1 MHNYRLELL
10 DGCCLARCLA
20 AAASPVCLEL
30 ESDWMCEVAEDAREL
45 LDEDRDERDLVDDLD
60 RDLELA
66 LGWLLKLV
74 STCSILLALLSLFTL
89 LAACFFDGWSGFGV
103 GLGPFDAAVDVAT
116 GLLVLVSGLELV
128 ELAVWPE
135 ADDELDAEW
144 VDEEDEDDTDLDD
157 RLDGIDSSVLSATVG
172 LLLLFLCLV
181 LVLLIFNNNTKKKL
195 VDFFLI
201 WMSLLVK
208 VYITVWFVCKLA
220 SSSSFYFIFFLFFTG

>member
-1 MHNYRLELL
+1 M
-10 DGCCLARCLA
+10 
-20 AAASPVCLEL
+20 
-30 ESDWMCEVAEDAREL
+30 
-45 LDEDRDERDLVDDLD
+45 
-60 RDLELA
+60 
-66 LGWLLKLV
+66 
-74 STCSILLALLSLFTL
+74 
-89 LAACFFDGWSGFGV
+89 
-103 GLGPFDAAVDVAT
+103 GPFDAAVDVAT

-201 WMSLLVK
+201 
-208 VYITVWFVCKLA
+208 
-220 SSSSFYFIFFLFFTG
+220 